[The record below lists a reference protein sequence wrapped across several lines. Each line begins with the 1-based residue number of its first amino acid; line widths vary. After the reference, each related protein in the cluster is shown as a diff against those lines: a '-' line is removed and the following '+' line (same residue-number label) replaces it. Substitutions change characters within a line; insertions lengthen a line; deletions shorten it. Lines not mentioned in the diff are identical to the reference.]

1 MAPSLSPSARRNP
14 PTAQPS
20 QAGPAP
26 PSPATAHRR
35 KGIRIG
41 KALNFA
47 GRAALV
53 PAKIVTHGVTAGR
66 GRRSAFA
73 PAEGE
78 RPLAI
83 LRVQVVG
90 CNELFAKDGGGKHSD
105 PFVIVN
111 YGKQRHW
118 TPTIKKNLNPVYDPR
133 TATFDF
139 PLYLSLADKLGPLEF
154 IVWDKDMMMRKEY
167 LGEVAVRVEDWFP
180 DETRNIRFDDDKN
193 APRTMALLS
202 SRRRAQ
208 VSGTICFK
216 LGLVPTGEK
225 TNLEQVYTQLLQKA
239 TENPNI
245 LSAPPTE
252 SIGTFLPQDEN
263 DEFGDDGLS
272 SEEEDEVDEME
283 ERDLFDEGSIPPTPR
298 RDSNTLLAPPPTLLV
313 PPPNAFTLKPA
324 PRRQASVDST
334 ISVSSVASKPSS
346 RPSTPPQG
354 PGPMTPGGKH
364 RRPIF
369 RRGRASRSSD
379 YNFSVSAQS
388 DILGIVMLEIQSADD
403 LPKIKNSTGLGWD
416 MDPFTV
422 ISFGKKVFRTRVI
435 RHSLAP
441 KWEEKLLFHVRQYEA
456 TFQINFTVLDWDK
469 ITSNDHV
476 GDVSIPLAE
485 LLKDVPDKDPQTG
498 LYPADSIGAHG
509 LKELKLRLQTQNNP
523 AWEGKFAPTLT
534 VKAKYQPYDALRQ
547 KFWRQFLKQ
556 YDADDTDSYSRIELT
571 SMLDSLG
578 STLTR
583 ETIDAMFSRH
593 NKRPEQ
599 DELTT
604 EEAII
609 SLEETVNRP
618 ADEKRKISPSVSMPA
633 LGTQTPGT
641 SMATPAVELEALDF
655 SGYAALPGS
664 EDSLAKA
671 VEASV
676 PGNSV
681 ANVPESNQQ
690 PLDTLIASESA
701 SSTNLSSSTSTTEG
715 DDVSPPRPEAG
726 LERIINIKTCPL
738 CHRPRLNARAEV
750 DIVTHL
756 AVCASSDWGRV
767 DRMIVGNFVTS
778 SQAQRKW
785 LAKAFASLGTGA
797 YRLGAQN
804 SANIIVQNRVT
815 GQLEEEKMQIYV
827 RLGIRIMYR
836 VTRNQMEGLRAKRLL
851 KSMSIKQGMKYDSPA
866 SAREILPFIAFHKLN
881 IKEIAEP
888 LQSYKTFNQFFYRK
902 LKDGA
907 RPVAEPDNPKR
918 LVSPADCRMMA
929 FETVTQATKLWIK
942 GRGFTVQKLLGEAY
956 KDHAEKYEGGA
967 LAIFRLAP
975 QDYHRFHSPVDGTI
989 GPMKYIAGEY
999 YTVNPQAIR
1008 TALDVYGENARKIV
1022 PIDSPVFGRVMA
1034 VCIGAMMVGSIITT
1048 VREGEHVARGEE
1060 FGYFAFGGSTIVL
1073 LFEKGAVEWDE
1084 DLLIN
1089 GRASLETL
1097 VRMGMGIGR
1106 SQR

>member
-1 MAPSLSPSARRNP
+1 M
-14 PTAQPS
+14 
-20 QAGPAP
+20 
-26 PSPATAHRR
+26 
-35 KGIRIG
+35 
-41 KALNFA
+41 
-47 GRAALV
+47 V
-53 PAKIVTHGVTAGR
+53 PAKIVTAGVTG
-66 GRRSAFA
+66 GRRSTLV
-73 PAEGE
+73 PSQGE
-78 RPLAI
+78 LPVAV
-83 LRVQVVG
+83 LRVQVVR
-90 CNELFAKDGGGKHSD
+90 CNELIAKDGRGKHSD

-111 YGKQRHW
+111 YGKQRHV
-118 TPTIKKNLNPVYDPR
+118 TPWIKKNLNPVYEPKS
-133 TATFDF
+133 ATFDF

-167 LGEVAVRVEDWFP
+167 LGEVSVKVEDWFP
-180 DETRNIRFDDDKN
+180 DECKNLAFDDEKN
-193 APRTMALLS
+193 APRTKALLS
-202 SRRRAQ
+202 SRRKAQ

-216 LGLVPTGEK
+216 LGLVPTADG
-225 TNLEQVYTQLLQKA
+225 TNLDQVYTQLLQKA

-263 DEFGDDGLS
+263 EEFGDDGLS
-272 SEEEDEVDEME
+272 SEDEDEVDEME
-283 ERDLFDEGSIPPTPR
+283 ERDLFDEGSIPSTPR
-298 RDSNTLLAPPPTLLV
+298 RDSNTLLAPPPILLA
-313 PPPNAFTLKPA
+313 PPANYFTVKPS
-324 PRRQASVDST
+324 PRRHPSVDST
-334 ISVSSVASKPSS
+334 VSATSVTSKPSS
-346 RPSTPPQG
+346 RPSTPPQA
-354 PGPMTPGGKH
+354 PMTPGGKH

-369 RRGRASRSSD
+369 RRGRASRNSD
-379 YNFSVSAQS
+379 YNLQLSAQS
-388 DILGIVMLEIQSADD
+388 DILGIVMLEIQGAED

-469 ITSNDHV
+469 LTSNDHV
-476 GDVSIPLAE
+476 GDVSFPLAD
-485 LLKDVPDKDPQTG
+485 LLQDVPEQDPKTG
-498 LYPADSIGAHG
+498 LYPAETIGAHA
-509 LKELKLRLQTQNNP
+509 LKELKLPLQTQNNP
-523 AWEGKFAPTLT
+523 AWEGKFTPTLT

-547 KFWRQFLKQ
+547 KFWRQYLKQ
-556 YDADDTDSYSRIELT
+556 YDADDTNTYSRIELT

-593 NKRPEQ
+593 NKSPET
-599 DELTT
+599 DELTA

-609 SLEETVNRP
+609 SLEETLNRP
-618 ADEKRKISPSVSMPA
+618 ADEKRKITPSSSMPA
-633 LGTQTPGT
+633 LGMQTPST
-641 SMATPAVELEALDF
+641 SMTTPGVELEALDF
-655 SGYAALPGS
+655 SGYSALPAN
-664 EDSLAKA
+664 DDALNKA

-676 PGNSV
+676 PGNALSSV
-681 ANVPESNQQ
+681 AESNQT
-690 PLDTLIASESA
+690 PLDSLNTSDST
-701 SSTNLSSSTSTTEG
+701 STTNLSSSSG
-715 DDVSPPRPEAG
+715 DADDVSPPRPEAG
-726 LERIINIKTCPL
+726 IERIINIKTCPL

-797 YRLGAQN
+797 YRLGAN

-881 IKEIAEP
+881 LKEVADP
-888 LQSYKTFNQFFYRK
+888 LSSYKTFNQFFYRK

-907 RPVAEPDNPKR
+907 RPVTEPENPKR

-929 FETVTQATKLWIK
+929 FESVTHATKLWIK
-942 GRGFTVQKLLGEAY
+942 GRGFTVQKLLGDAY
-956 KDHAEKYEGGA
+956 KGQAEKYEGGA
-967 LAIFRLAP
+967 LGIFRLAP

-1008 TALDVYGENARKIV
+1008 TSLDVYGENARKIV

-1048 VREGEHVARGEE
+1048 VKEGENVARGQE

-1073 LFEKGAVEWDE
+1073 LFEKGALEWDE

-1089 GRASLETL
+1089 GRSSLETL
-1097 VRMGMGIGR
+1097 VRMGMGVGR

>member
-1 MAPSLSPSARRNP
+1 MAPS
-14 PTAQPS
+14 Q
-20 QAGPAP
+20 
-26 PSPATAHRR
+26 SPATRKTRNIPSNIITNHNSPAAATTQRR

-41 KALNFA
+41 KALNIA

-53 PAKIVTHGVTAGR
+53 PAKIVTAGVY
-66 GRRSAFA
+66 GRRPALA
-73 PAEGE
+73 PAPGE
-78 RPLAI
+78 QPVAI

-105 PFVIVN
+105 PFVIVT
-111 YGKQRHW
+111 YGKQRVW
-118 TPTIKKNLNPVYDPR
+118 TPTIKKSLNPVYDPK

-139 PLYLSLADKLGPLEF
+139 PLYLSLADRLGPLEF
-154 IVWDKDMMMRKEY
+154 VVWDKDIMMRKEY

-180 DETRNIRFDDDKN
+180 EEEKNLAFDDEKN
-193 APRTMALLS
+193 LSRSRILLS

-208 VSGTICFK
+208 VSGTISFK
-216 LGLVPTGEK
+216 LGLVPVGEN
-225 TNLEQVYTQLLQKA
+225 TNLDQVYTQVLQKA
-239 TENPNI
+239 TENLNI

-252 SIGTFLPQDEN
+252 SIGTFLPPEQDEN
-263 DEFGDDGLS
+263 GNENEQYEDDGLS
-272 SEEEDEVDEME
+272 SEEEDEVDELE
-283 ERDLFDEGSIPPTPR
+283 ERDLFDEGSLPPTPR
-298 RDSNTLLAPPPTLLV
+298 RMSNTFLAPPTPTYPV
-313 PPPNAFTLKPA
+313 KPIPKRASSTDSSISATSVGPPS
-324 PRRQASVDST
+324 R
-334 ISVSSVASKPSS
+334 PSS
-346 RPSTPPQG
+346 RPPS
-354 PGPMTPGGKH
+354 PGTLTPGGKP
-364 RRPIF
+364 RKAIF
-369 RRGRASRSSD
+369 RRRRPSRSSD
-379 YNFSVSAQS
+379 YNFSAET
-388 DILGIVMLEIQSADD
+388 DILGIVMLEIAGADD

-435 RHSLAP
+435 RHSLTP
-441 KWEEKLLFHVRQYEA
+441 RWEEKLLFHVHEYEQN
-456 TFQINFTVLDWDK
+456 FQINFTVLDWDK

-476 GDVSIPLAE
+476 GDVSFPLAD
-485 LLKDVPDKDPQTG
+485 LLGDIPEKDPQTG
-498 LYPADSIGAHG
+498 LYPAESIGAHDM
-509 LKELKLRLQTQNNP
+509 KELRLALQTQNNP
-523 AWEGKFAPTLT
+523 SWEGKFTPTLT

-547 KFWRQFLKQ
+547 RFWRQYLKQ
-556 YDADDTDSYSRIELT
+556 YDADDTNTYSRIELT

-583 ETIDAMFSRH
+583 ETIDALFSRH
-593 NKRPEQ
+593 NKNPDT
-599 DELTT
+599 DELSSD
-604 EEAII
+604 EAVI

-618 ADEKRKISPSVSMPA
+618 AEERRKVSPSTSVPA
-633 LGTQTPGT
+633 LGTQTP
-641 SMATPAVELEALDF
+641 SISIATPAVELEALDF
-655 SGYAALPGS
+655 SGYEALPANY
-664 EDSLAKA
+664 DSSISKA
-671 VEASV
+671 VEASI
-676 PGNSV
+676 PGNGASTV
-681 ANVPESNQQ
+681 SESNQ
-690 PLDTLIASESA
+690 PLVETLINN
-701 SSTNLSSSTSTTEG
+701 STSSSTLGSSSSMTENG
-715 DDVSPPRPEAG
+715 DVSPPRSEHT
-726 LERIINIKTCPL
+726 LERVINIKTCPL

-785 LAKAFASLGTGA
+785 LAKAFASIGTGA
-797 YRLGAQN
+797 YKLGAN
-804 SANIIVQNRVT
+804 SANIIVQNRIT

-881 IKEIAEP
+881 VKEIADP
-888 LQSYKTFNQFFYRK
+888 LSSFKTFNEFFYRK

-907 RPVAEPDNPKR
+907 RPVTEPENPKR
-918 LVSPADCRMMA
+918 LVSCADCRMMA
-929 FETVTQATKLWIK
+929 FESVTYATKLWIK

-956 KDHAEKYEGGA
+956 KDQADKYEGGA

-989 GPMKYIAGEY
+989 GPMTYIAGEY

-1022 PIDSPVFGRVMA
+1022 PIDSPQFGRVMA

-1048 VREGEHVARGEE
+1048 VKEGEQVVRGQE

-1073 LFEKGAVEWDE
+1073 LFEKGTLEWDE

-1106 SQR
+1106 SMR